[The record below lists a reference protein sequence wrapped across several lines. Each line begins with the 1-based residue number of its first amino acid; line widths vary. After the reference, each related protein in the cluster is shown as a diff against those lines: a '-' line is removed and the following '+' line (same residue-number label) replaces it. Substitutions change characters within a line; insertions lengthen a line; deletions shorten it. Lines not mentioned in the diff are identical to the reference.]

1 MNEIRSQISVVVV
14 SSPKKNA
21 ENEKRTKYER
31 QNKKTRSVTEFGLTV
46 MFELDALHVPFK

>member
-46 MFELDALHVPFK
+46 MFELDTLHVPFK